1 MKINLDSILTPCYI
15 CDEDAL
21 ERNLKVLDSVQ
32 KKSGCKIILA
42 CKGFAMFSLFPL
54 IKKYLK
60 GIAVSSLDE
69 ARLGFE
75 EFGGE
80 VHVYLPAYKD
90 TEFENILSYADHI
103 TFNSFSQWKR
113 FMPLISEYKKKKF
126 ECGIRINPQHSE
138 VKYPIY
144 DPCGKHSR
152 LGVIADQFKEAD
164 LKGISGL
171 HFHVLCGLNAEA
183 LERTLK
189 VIEDKFGCYI
199 KQMKWMN
206 FGGGH
211 RITHED
217 YDIDKLCKLIIDF
230 KERYQVDVY
239 LEPGEAVVLN
249 SGVLVASVL
258 DIIHNEMDIAILD
271 TSAAAHMPDVIEMP
285 YKPKILGASST
296 GNEPRTNK
304 FVHATRN
311 QHIYKITGLTC
322 LAGDVI
328 GDYSF
333 PEPLQV
339 GTKLIFLDMAH
350 YTMVK
355 NNTFNGIRLP
365 SIAIYDSD
373 SGQVRIVREFRYEDY
388 KSRLS

>member
-1 MKINLDSILTPCYI
+1 MKINLDAVPTPCYI

-21 ERNLKVLDSVQ
+21 ERNLRILSSVQ
-32 KKSGCKIILA
+32 EKSGCKIILA

-90 TEFENILSYADHI
+90 TEFESILSYADHI
-103 TFNSFSQWKR
+103 TFNSFSQWRR
-113 FMPLISEYKKKKF
+113 FEPVISEYKKKKF
-126 ECGIRINPQHSE
+126 ECGIRINPEHSE

-152 LGVIADQFKEAD
+152 LGVVADQFQKAD
-164 LKGISGL
+164 LEGISGL
-171 HFHVLCGLNAEA
+171 HFHTLCGLNAEA

-189 VIEDKFGCYI
+189 VIEDKFGRYI

-230 KERYQVDVY
+230 KERYQVDIY

-285 YKPKILGASST
+285 YKPKILGASSI
-296 GNEPRTNK
+296 GNEQPATN
-304 FVHATRN
+304 N
-311 QHIYKITGLTC
+311 QHIYKLTGLTC

-365 SIAIYDSD
+365 SIATYNSD
-373 SGQVRIVREFRYEDY
+373 SGKVRIVREFKHEDY
-388 KSRLS
+388 KNRLS